1 MKRYIRSSE
10 YKTNYRQVKN
20 DLNLLR
26 FLNDI
31 ANTYG
36 AEIEIHYYGG
46 DRFYIEL
53 VKYKDYTVSG
63 GAIKVDGEW
72 YESSFGWI
80 SLPVPE
86 LGQDYDY
93 DVIENKVV
101 EGFEEFDSELK
112 GYTKA
117 VDYLPTAQ
125 RTVDEFCSYFSNLP
139 FSKKHPNLTISG
151 EAYNIVPFP
160 AQRELLKEDFTVAI
174 GAMFN
179 LVDSD
184 IYMEYRTDVR
194 YKELQ
199 DFKSLSQ
206 EIKKDIQKEY
216 NKAKRENSDKLENL
230 VNYSLNSI
238 FKENGFTNW
247 EADRSGISAWDSE
260 GNSLNIT
267 NEELDEVIQ
276 DIYEE
281 TKSKAKFKDKLERY
295 LSMYW

>member
-26 FLNDI
+26 FLNNI
-31 ANTYG
+31 ASTYD

-46 DRFYIEL
+46 DCFYISL
-53 VKYKDYTVSG
+53 VKYKDYHVSDGGNFTVE
-63 GAIKVDGEW
+63 GEW
-72 YESSFGWI
+72 YEPPFGWI
-80 SLPVPE
+80 MLPVPE
-86 LGQDYDY
+86 VGQDYDY

-101 EGFEEFDSELK
+101 EGFEELDSELK
-112 GYTKA
+112 GYIKA

-125 RTVDEFCSYFSNLP
+125 RTVDEFCKYFSNLQ
-139 FSKKHPNLTISG
+139 FSKKHPGLTITG
-151 EAYNIVPFP
+151 EAYNMMPFP
-160 AQRELLKEDFTVAI
+160 AQRKFLNEDFTIAI
-174 GAMFN
+174 KASFD

-184 IYMEYRTDVR
+184 IDMEYDIDVVD

-216 NKAKRENSDKLENL
+216 RKNSGKLENL
-230 VNYSLNSI
+230 VNYSLDSI

-260 GNSLNIT
+260 GNSFNIT
-267 NEELDEVIQ
+267 NEELDEVTQ